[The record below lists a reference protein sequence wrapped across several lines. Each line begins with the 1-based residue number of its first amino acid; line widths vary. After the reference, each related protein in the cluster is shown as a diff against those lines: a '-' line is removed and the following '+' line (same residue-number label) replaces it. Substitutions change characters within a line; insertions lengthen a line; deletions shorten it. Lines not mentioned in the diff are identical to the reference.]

1 MVDIPKALTVSI
13 SPTDEACSTFMSSS
27 KWVGCDA
34 GGNERQSPL
43 RKIAEQTV
51 PTKLFHYMWGL
62 GGREMHL
69 AQERLGLT
77 ERVWALASGSLLPE
91 RKLVLLRCWY
101 LGYWCYDDTLLRNVC
116 WVEDQD
122 SV

>member
-27 KWVGCDA
+27 KWVGCDT

-77 ERVWALASGSLLPE
+77 ERVWAHLQVAHCSLSE
-91 RKLVLLRCWY
+91 SSCCFYAGTW
-101 LGYWCYDDTLLRNVC
+101 GTGAMMIHC
-116 WVEDQD
+116 
-122 SV
+122 